1 MIASR
6 QQRLLLCILF
16 LLLLLP
22 VASLIQGWQWGLFLP
37 VWGLSLWRALRRH
50 PAASGVLV
58 WDGEWLEWQGA
69 RHRLDPRSRILPG
82 VLWLRLK
89 TVEGSE
95 GQLWLFSDAL
105 APAHYRALA
114 RAIHL
119 AVR

>member
-1 MIASR
+1 MASLASPQRVVMPVIPSR

-37 VWGLSLWRALRRH
+37 VWGLGLWRALRRH

-82 VLWLRLK
+82 VL
-89 TVEGSE
+89 
-95 GQLWLFSDAL
+95 
-105 APAHYRALA
+105 
-114 RAIHL
+114 
-119 AVR
+119 